1 MDELNNNEDLREK
14 SQEVEEISVTDKM
27 VGVLSEPTSL
37 FEKISKLELK
47 SMDWLIPVLLVII
60 IASVSQFVM
69 MSNPEIKAQAVDK
82 QIEVIEKQFKEAVD
96 KGNMTQDQA
105 DDQLEMIRDRMDEGG
120 SSQMIMT
127 VVGIVIITFLVFFI
141 IAGVFYLLVKFGLAG
156 EGSYK
161 TAMTAY
167 GMPYYIVVLQFI
179 VMIILAITMNKMIT
193 DTSVGTFL
201 DMGKDTLV
209 GMLSHKLDIFSIWFY
224 AVISISFAKM
234 FKSDNTA
241 KYFIMIFGVW
251 IGVSL
256 LMYFI
261 TQAVPFLSFLNM

>member
-14 SQEVEEISVTDKM
+14 LQEVEEISVTDKM
-27 VGVLSEPTSL
+27 VGVLSEPSSL
-37 FEKISKLELK
+37 FERLSNLELK
-47 SMDWLIPVLLVII
+47 AMDWLIPVVLVII

-82 QIEVIEKQFKEAVD
+82 QIEVIEKQFQEAVD

-120 SSQMIMT
+120 SSQMIWT
-127 VVGIVIITFLVFFI
+127 VVGIVIITFLVFFVI
-141 IAGVFYLLVKFGLAG
+141 SGVFYLLVKFGLAG

-167 GMPYYIVVLQFI
+167 GIPYYIIVLQII
-179 VMIILAITMNKMIT
+179 VMIILAIAMNKMIT

-201 DMGKDTLV
+201 DMDKDTLI

-224 AVISISFAKM
+224 AVISISLAKM
-234 FKSDNTA
+234 FKSEDTT
-241 KYFIMIFGVW
+241 KYYIMIFGVW
-251 IGVSL
+251 IGVSIL
-256 LMYFI
+256 VFFI
-261 TQAVPFLSFLNM
+261 AQAVPVLQFLNM

>member
-14 SQEVEEISVTDKM
+14 LQEVEEISVTDKM
-27 VGVLSEPTSL
+27 VGVLSEPSSI
-37 FEKISKLELK
+37 FERISNLELK
-47 SMDWLIPVLLVII
+47 TMDWLIPILLVII
-60 IASVSQFVM
+60 VASVSNFIM
-69 MSNPEIKAQAVDK
+69 MSNPEIKADMMEK
-82 QIEVIEKQFKEAVD
+82 QIEVVEKQFQDAVD
-96 KGNMTQDQA
+96 KGNMSQEQA
-105 DDQLEMIRDRMDEGG
+105 DEQIEMIRDRMDEGG
-120 SSQMIMT
+120 SGQMIMT

-167 GMPYYIVVLQFI
+167 GMPYYIIVLQFI
-179 VMIILAITMNKMIT
+179 VMIILAIAMNKMIT

-201 DMGKDTLV
+201 DMDKDTLL
-209 GMLSHKLDIFSIWFY
+209 GMFSHKLDIFSIWFY

-234 FKSDNTA
+234 FKSEDTT

-251 IGVSL
+251 IGVSI
-256 LMYFI
+256 LMFYI
-261 TQAVPFLSFLNM
+261 AQAVPFLSFLNM